1 MVALY
6 VTSVE
11 AAGKTALCAGIGKK
25 LIAQGKKVGY
35 FKPVQLSEADE
46 DGGKDVAFMK
56 EALGLTESTDVLCP
70 FHLSRKELWHSLTDE
85 EADFVQGLKRAYSK
99 VLKGKDVVLLE
110 GLGELGEDKVA
121 TLACHNIAEALDAK
135 VVIVLRYFPF
145 MEMGEI
151 AKVAKKLGQ
160 RLLGVIIN
168 FVPESSVETA
178 RQHFAE
184 SFKKSGVKVLGV
196 IPELQSLLG
205 ISVKELADALKGE
218 IVTCKDKA
226 DALVENIMLGAMTPD
241 SGIDYF
247 SRKANKAAIIRG
259 DRADMQLAAL
269 ETSTRC
275 LVLTGNV
282 KPLPAVANQ
291 AEDKRVPV
299 MVVKYGVADTVA
311 GIEKALAKASFDTFQ
326 KLKKFEGMLEKN
338 LDLKALLSGLSL

>member
-6 VTSVE
+6 VTSVD

-25 LIAQGKKVGY
+25 LAGQGKKVGY
-35 FKPVQLSEADE
+35 FKPVQLSEVDNTASR
-46 DGGKDVAFMK
+46 DVAFVK

-70 FHLSRKELWHSLTDE
+70 LHLSRKELWQAMTDE
-85 EADFVQGLKRAYSK
+85 EADFEQGLKRAYGKIS
-99 VLKGKDVVLLE
+99 KGKDIVLIE
-110 GLGELGEDKVA
+110 GLSELGEDKVS
-121 TLACHNIAEALDAK
+121 TLACHNIAEVLDAK
-135 VVIVLRYFPF
+135 VVVVLRYSPF
-145 MEMGEI
+145 MDTDKI
-151 AKVAKKLGQ
+151 TKVAKKLGQ
-160 RLLGVIIN
+160 RLLGVIVN
-168 FVPESSVETA
+168 LVPEANIETVKL
-178 RQHFAE
+178 HFAE
-184 SFKKSGVKVLGV
+184 SFKKGGVRVLGV
-196 IPELQSLLG
+196 IPEVRALQG

-218 IVTCKDKA
+218 VVTCKDKT

-299 MVVKYGVADTVA
+299 MVVKHGVADVVM
-311 GIEKALAKASFDTFQ
+311 GVEKALAKASFDTSQ
-326 KLKKFEGMLEKN
+326 KLKRFEGLLEKS
-338 LDLKALLSGLSL
+338 LDLKVLSAELGL

>member
-25 LIAQGKKVGY
+25 LAGQGKKVGY
-35 FKPVQLSEADE
+35 FKPVQLSEVDNA
-46 DGGKDVAFMK
+46 GSKDVVFVK

-70 FHLSRKELWHSLTDE
+70 LHLSRKELWQGMTDE
-85 EADFVQGLKRAYSK
+85 EADFEQGLKRAYGKISN
-99 VLKGKDVVLLE
+99 GKDIVLIE
-110 GLGELGEDKVA
+110 GLSELGEDKVS

-135 VVIVLRYFPF
+135 VVVVLHYSPF
-145 MEMGEI
+145 MDTGEI
-151 AKVAKKLGQ
+151 IKVAKKLGQ

-168 FVPESSVETA
+168 FVPESNVETVKL
-178 RQHFAE
+178 HFAE
-184 SFKKSGVKVLGV
+184 SFRKSGVKVLGV
-196 IPELQSLLG
+196 IPEVRALLG
-205 ISVKELADALKGE
+205 TSVKELADALKGE
-218 IVTCKDKA
+218 IVTCKDKT

-241 SGIDYF
+241 SGTDYF

-275 LVLTGNV
+275 LVLTGNA

-291 AEDKRVPV
+291 AEDKRVPI
-299 MVVKYGVADTVA
+299 MVVKHGVADTVA
-311 GIEKALAKASFDTFQ
+311 GIEKVLARASFDTSQ
-326 KLKKFEGMLEKN
+326 KLKKFEGLLEKS
-338 LDLKALLSGLSL
+338 LDLKMLSAELGL